1 MNNNLRNAEQW
12 LLPVHSQ
19 VKLLPKFTIIFLRFE
34 SCFHFVSV
42 CVCSDLQPTF
52 LDYEVINKRKHYV
65 NSGIQLPTDIF
76 KTDNKITK
84 SYSSKYEYFKM

>member
-1 MNNNLRNAEQW
+1 M
-12 LLPVHSQ
+12 
-19 VKLLPKFTIIFLRFE
+19 TITSSFSSETVAQIHNYFFKIWVMLSFCE
-34 SCFHFVSV
+34 YVCV

-52 LDYEVINKRKHYV
+52 LDYEVINKRKYYV

-76 KTDNKITK
+76 KTDNNKTM